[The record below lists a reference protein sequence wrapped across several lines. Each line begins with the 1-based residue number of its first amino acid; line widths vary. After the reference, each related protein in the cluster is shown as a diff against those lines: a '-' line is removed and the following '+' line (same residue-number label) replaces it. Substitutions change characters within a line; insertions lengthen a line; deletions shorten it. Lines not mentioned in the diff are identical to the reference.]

1 MLKIIV
7 KKDNAKILNIF
18 FAGLIA
24 ITLNTLLLKA
34 APIFNIVA
42 ESGGLLK
49 LILLSTHLYMSAA
62 VLAYVHTTA
71 FWVLFHYLTGFAMV
85 ILYVYIFQ
93 PLLPGKGWQKGSLFS
108 LLPWMINGFIVLPLL
123 GQGLIGIH
131 QLPVTGIIY
140 FFVANWIFGITLGVL
155 YERFTKRNNYKIL

>member
-1 MLKIIV
+1 MQKNIV
-7 KKDNAKILNIF
+7 KKKSTKVFNVF

-34 APIFNIVA
+34 APILHIEA

-49 LILLSTHLYMSAA
+49 LILLHTQLYMSDAM
-62 VLAYVHTTA
+62 LACVHTAA
-71 FWVLFHYLTGFAMV
+71 FGVLFHYLTGFTMV
-85 ILYVYIFQ
+85 ILYVYLFE
-93 PLLPGKGWQKGSLFS
+93 PLLPGKRWQKGSLFS

-123 GQGLIGIH
+123 GQGFIGIQ

-140 FFVANWIFGITLGVL
+140 FFVANWIFGITLGEL
-155 YERFTKRNNYKIL
+155 YGRFAK